1 MRGTSGEGAIIAL
14 NAIGPQDAHLDGQ
27 TKTFTDQ
34 FTRPS
39 KASIGQRVIDMSS
52 SSYIGNTVRVELKP
66 KEFGDLLS
74 NMHLKCSLPALPVS
88 TVYFNPY
95 GYTDQL
101 GRAILKRVS
110 LFADGQLIEE
120 LTDDWYIIRDQI
132 FLDADE
138 RLSMNACINGGV
150 NLLSNSTTVSS
161 VCNSQID
168 MIIPLEFFFCRRHSH
183 FERNKQRLDKPFLP
197 LCAMWNQK
205 VYLEIEFNQWSWFC
219 NYTPAQDF
227 VSPPQ
232 LLVEEIYLSDEERA
246 YFMSQRHE
254 FQVNKVKREAV
265 LSVSDGS
272 NNAFTVPLTA
282 AFPVSLLL
290 WVVRRKVYETNPRFY
305 DARYSYGYT
314 TDFISSQVNFTNF
327 NGEQSRYIEI
337 LDSAQI
343 TLNNIDILS
352 TYATGLYFSYKVP
365 LESGLTVP
373 FKNIYMYSFGLTPKE
388 YTQGGY
394 IDFSKLKSNI
404 TRLTINF
411 NPDLATELRSQYNM
425 YVYYYGYTTLSIQ
438 DGYARIASL

>member
-1 MRGTSGEGAIIAL
+1 
-14 NAIGPQDAHLDGQ
+14 
-27 TKTFTDQ
+27 
-34 FTRPS
+34 
-39 KASIGQRVIDMSS
+39 
-52 SSYIGNTVRVELKP
+52 
-66 KEFGDLLS
+66 
-74 NMHLKCSLPALPVS
+74 
-88 TVYFNPY
+88 
-95 GYTDQL
+95 
-101 GRAILKRVS
+101 
-110 LFADGQLIEE
+110 
-120 LTDDWYIIRDQI
+120 
-132 FLDADE
+132 
-138 RLSMNACINGGV
+138 
-150 NLLSNSTTVSS
+150 
-161 VCNSQID
+161 
-168 MIIPLEFFFCRRHSH
+168 
-183 FERNKQRLDKPFLP
+183 
-197 LCAMWNQK
+197 MWNQK
-205 VYLEIEFNQWSWFC
+205 VYIEIEFNQWSWFS

-227 VSPPQ
+227 VGTPQ
-232 LLVEEIYLSDEERA
+232 LIVEEIYLSDEERA
-246 YFMSQRHE
+246 FFMSKPHE
-254 FQVNKVKREAV
+254 FRVNKVKRESV

-290 WVVRRKVYETNPRFY
+290 WVVRRKSYEINPKFY

-314 TDFISSQVNFTNF
+314 TDFISSSVNYTNF
-327 NGEQSRYIEI
+327 DGIRSRFIDI

-365 LESGLTVP
+365 LDSGLTVP
-373 FKNIYMYSFGLTPKE
+373 IKNIYMYSFGLTPKE